1 MTCTYKYNYK
11 AGLSAKMCNRI
22 FDYKTTFHISA
33 CINIYN
39 QVDKIKREYTVYT
52 VLTMSINRHVYC
64 VYFVYVYTIVY
75 TLYTQ
80 YI

>member
-11 AGLSAKMCNRI
+11 TGLSVKMCNRI
-22 FDYKTTFHISA
+22 FDYKTFHISA

-52 VLTMSINRHVYC
+52 VLTMSK
-64 VYFVYVYTIVY
+64 
-75 TLYTQ
+75 
-80 YI
+80 

>member
-1 MTCTYKYNYK
+1 MTYKYNYK
-11 AGLSAKMCNRI
+11 TSLSAKMCNRI

-52 VLTMSINRHVYC
+52 VLTMSK
-64 VYFVYVYTIVY
+64 
-75 TLYTQ
+75 
-80 YI
+80 

>member
-11 AGLSAKMCNRI
+11 TGLSAKMCNRI

-52 VLTMSINRHVYC
+52 VLTMSK
-64 VYFVYVYTIVY
+64 
-75 TLYTQ
+75 
-80 YI
+80 